1 MVQSEITD
9 GRIPDLEDAVTDFP
23 PPLPLP
29 LNSKSMKWS
38 KCSGTGL
45 ILHMKNLAWAFC
57 CTVLSTA
64 SPVIKT
70 TCPYS
75 LTSFLTV
82 FKTRPGNV
90 KSLLRNLSSKSKYPT
105 QVIISKNHIYVF
117 FSKESRMPPLCWISL
132 PFLTALSL
140 HGLPYRRQKQKGG
153 KKEIKTVLPWFR
165 GLYQEFGR
173 SCHLRTTRCK
183 LNSRATRS
191 IPTRHTLVSPAGRS
205 RALEMPAGDAY
216 CWKGGRSGS
225 AATRGAPCAGVCPAA
240 HGWLWACHS

>member
-9 GRIPDLEDAVTDFP
+9 GRISDLEDAVTDFP

-45 ILHMKNLAWAFC
+45 ILHTKNLPWAFC

-105 QVIISKNHIYVF
+105 QVIISKNHIYVL
-117 FSKESRMPPLCWISL
+117 FSKESRMSPLCWISL

-140 HGLPYRRQKQKGG
+140 HGLPIEDKNRKVAKKKSRQ
-153 KKEIKTVLPWFR
+153 F
-165 GLYQEFGR
+165 
-173 SCHLRTTRCK
+173 CHEL
-183 LNSRATRS
+183 
-191 IPTRHTLVSPAGRS
+191 
-205 RALEMPAGDAY
+205 
-216 CWKGGRSGS
+216 
-225 AATRGAPCAGVCPAA
+225 GVCTKSSAGPVICAPQDA
-240 HGWLWACHS
+240 SWILGQHEAFQHDTHWFLQGEEAEL